1 MACSGFDLRYCLA
14 HVKSVVGSP
23 LAPSPLSLNLSSAN
37 FMLTK
42 LTEKARSCFLQAGR
56 SLLVQAFTVWFTLN
70 DPRTPEWAKTLI
82 MGALAYLLLPTDS
95 IPDFIPVGGYVDDA
109 AAISA
114 VVATIS
120 THITDDHRAQA
131 ETLVSTIHG

>member
-1 MACSGFDLRYCLA
+1 
-14 HVKSVVGSP
+14 
-23 LAPSPLSLNLSSAN
+23 
-37 FMLTK
+37 MLTK